1 MKKIIIIGAGGNGK
15 VIASNIDDIK
25 KKNKIELFGFLDD
38 NKKSSKNCRIL
49 GKITANNIKTYL
61 LKKNIYFIYSLFS
74 TKLKKNSAKKLELL
88 KIPHNRFINLIHPNV
103 SISNNVK
110 IGHGV
115 NICSY
120 VNISP
125 NVKIGN
131 HVNIFSQSMVGHDT
145 ILENYSYLAN
155 NSVLG
160 AQIKVKEGAYIGMNA
175 TIREN
180 IQIGK
185 WSTVGMG
192 SVVLK
197 NINNFETVV
206 GNPAKK
212 IEK

>member
-1 MKKIIIIGAGGNGK
+1 MKKVIIIGAGGNGK

-38 NKKSSKNCRIL
+38 SKKSSKNLRIL
-49 GKITANNIKTYL
+49 GKITEKNIQKYL
-61 LKKNIYFIYSLFS
+61 SKKNFYFIYSLFS
-74 TKLKKNSAKKLELL
+74 TKLKQNSLKKLVSL
-88 KIPHNRFINLIHPNV
+88 KIPQNRFINLIHPNV
-103 SISNNVK
+103 SISKNVK

-120 VNISP
+120 VNVSP

-131 HVNIFSQSMVGHDT
+131 HVNIFSQSMIGHDT
-145 ILENYSYLAN
+145 ILEHYSYLAN
-155 NSVLG
+155 NAALG

-175 TIREN
+175 TIREKV
-180 IQIGK
+180 QIGK

-212 IEK
+212 IKK

>member
-1 MKKIIIIGAGGNGK
+1 MI
-15 VIASNIDDIK
+15 
-25 KKNKIELFGFLDD
+25 
-38 NKKSSKNCRIL
+38 
-49 GKITANNIKTYL
+49 
-61 LKKNIYFIYSLFS
+61 
-74 TKLKKNSAKKLELL
+74 
-88 KIPHNRFINLIHPNV
+88 
-103 SISNNVK
+103 
-110 IGHGV
+110 
-115 NICSY
+115 
-120 VNISP
+120 
-125 NVKIGN
+125 
-131 HVNIFSQSMVGHDT
+131 GHDT

-180 IQIGK
+180 VQIGK